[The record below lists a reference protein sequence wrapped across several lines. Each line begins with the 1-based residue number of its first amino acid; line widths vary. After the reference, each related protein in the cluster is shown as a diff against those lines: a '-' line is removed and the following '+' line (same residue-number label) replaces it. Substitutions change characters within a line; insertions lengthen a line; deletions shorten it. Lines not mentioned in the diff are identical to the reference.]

1 MRRAKF
7 GIAKIAL
14 ASVCMMIV
22 AGSALAQNY
31 PSRPIKIVVGF
42 PAGGGVDTSARVVGE
57 ALSRGLG
64 QPVVVE
70 NKPGAAGTIGAGE
83 VARSE
88 ADGYT
93 LLVTPGGHSI
103 YGAIFKSL
111 PFDTVKG
118 FDWISS
124 IVSAPFIVVVPANS
138 EFKTLPDLIAKAKS
152 APGTINFGSAG
163 QGTTHH
169 LALELLAQRSGTK
182 LQHVP
187 YRGDAP
193 LNTALLSGEVQFGLA
208 TPTLAIGNIQS
219 GKLRALAVTSNER
232 LDRLP
237 DVPTVEQALGVKDY
251 DVRTWFGLAAPAALP
266 AAVREKLNAEVRKA
280 LSDPEV
286 RKRLSAIGDTASS
299 TPDQMRDRVAR
310 ELQTWTATVNDAGI
324 PKQ

>member
-1 MRRAKF
+1 MLGAF
-7 GIAKIAL
+7 CGIAKIAL
-14 ASVCMMIV
+14 ASVCITAI
-22 AGSALAQNY
+22 AGSAVAQDY
-31 PSRPIKIVVGF
+31 PSRPVKIVVGF

-64 QPVVVE
+64 QPVIVE
-70 NKPGAAGTIGAGE
+70 NKPGAAGTIGAAE
-83 VARSE
+83 VARSNP
-88 ADGYT
+88 DGYT

-111 PFDTVKG
+111 PFETVKS

-138 EFKTLPDLIAKAKS
+138 EFKTLSDLVEKAKS

-193 LNTALLSGEVQFGLA
+193 LNTALLAGEVQLGLA
-208 TPTLAIGNIQS
+208 TPTLAIGNIES

-237 DVPTVEQALGVKDY
+237 DVPTVEQALGIKDY
-251 DVRTWFGLAAPAALP
+251 DVRTWFGLAGPAGLP
-266 AAVREKLNAEVRKA
+266 QAVREKLNVELRKS

-286 RKRLSAIGDTASS
+286 RKRLSSIGDAAATS
-299 TPDQMRDRVAR
+299 PEQMRDRVAR
-310 ELQTWTATVNDAGI
+310 ELQTWTTIVNDAGI
-324 PKQ
+324 AKQ